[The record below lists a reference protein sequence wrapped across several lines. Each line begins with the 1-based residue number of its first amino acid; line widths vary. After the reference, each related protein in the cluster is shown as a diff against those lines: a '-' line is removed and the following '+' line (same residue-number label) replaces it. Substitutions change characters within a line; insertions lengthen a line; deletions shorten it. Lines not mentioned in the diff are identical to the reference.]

1 MYFIK
6 ELHTCLSDR
15 CTPQVPALHRLPLL
29 RPDGMVQLCHGS
41 VNGKK
46 GSLLSKAR
54 HWETVLVIVLFTSL
68 KNTTLRNCIGQYS
81 GQDKFNFHR
90 LMHASLMLFFLT
102 ALLRPHTASSL
113 ACDLVI
119 EHQPPLATSPCKKI
133 SQCLGPGLISVV
145 LQVIY
150 QLKYLWR
157 NRVPHCRLTYQ
168 ILGQASAD
176 QSPFWHL
183 HHMWYL
189 NVRTKH
195 NIYNHNGKNLEEG
208 GRKAWKW
215 GLLCKMR
222 TK

>member
-1 MYFIK
+1 M
-6 ELHTCLSDR
+6 
-15 CTPQVPALHRLPLL
+15 
-29 RPDGMVQLCHGS
+29 
-41 VNGKK
+41 
-46 GSLLSKAR
+46 
-54 HWETVLVIVLFTSL
+54 LVIVLFTSL

-157 NRVPHCRLTYQ
+157 NRVPHCQLTYQ

-195 NIYNHNGKNLEEG
+195 NIYNHNGKKF
-208 GRKAWKW
+208 GRRGKK
-215 GLLCKMR
+215 GLLQQFGPLEGQVLNWGTFLSQEIYWIASLTRAVKNCSA
-222 TK
+222 